1 MARSRRQVWKW
12 AALGYPHRE
21 EVLSM
26 RLGKE
31 QAAGYVE
38 DTGHLEETGADALQA
53 EEVAAVQPEG
63 TPLTTAAEPSL
74 TVS

>member
-1 MARSRRQVWKW
+1 MWEW
-12 AALGYPHRE
+12 AALGYLHRE

-38 DTGHLEETGADALQA
+38 DTGHLEEAGADALQA

>member
-1 MARSRRQVWKW
+1 
-12 AALGYPHRE
+12 
-21 EVLSM
+21 M

-38 DTGHLEETGADALQA
+38 DTETESLPA
-53 EEVAAVQPEG
+53 EELTVGQPDG
-63 TPLTTAAEPSL
+63 MPLTTVPEPSL

>member
-1 MARSRRQVWKW
+1 
-12 AALGYPHRE
+12 
-21 EVLSM
+21 M

-38 DTGHLEETGADALQA
+38 DTEDDALPT
-53 EEVAAVQPEG
+53 EELTTAQSDG
-63 TPLTTAAEPSL
+63 IPLTTATEPAL